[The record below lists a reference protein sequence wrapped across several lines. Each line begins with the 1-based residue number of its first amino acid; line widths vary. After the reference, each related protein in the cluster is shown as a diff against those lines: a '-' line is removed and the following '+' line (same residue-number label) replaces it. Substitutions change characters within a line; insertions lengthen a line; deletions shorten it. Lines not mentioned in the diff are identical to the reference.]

1 MNKLNLQGFTNLQ
14 DCLEKALPPVE
25 GEIRKYKDGKYKF
38 IDGHWKKLKQEDIK
52 KIQNEIKTNWE
63 LRTKEQEQD
72 KIILIPDSKDYERAK
87 SAKLQSEKA
96 IASQAKSIQ
105 DLEKVLKRGLAFEF
119 FKNKYSKEFR
129 NRARELGATP
139 KLLQRYDKLV
149 EVMGEHANYEFEKV
163 YKESDYT
170 VSGGYG
176 GKTIRKPFKD
186 AANPDDEDYKK
197 YIDGK
202 IERWN
207 KNRQS
212 DLSFVFPNHFSA
224 DLWMD
229 EYSGQISDGKYEN
242 TRMYDINRGAYNF
255 KVEINSNIEKGC
267 VKLDDKLVPGMWR
280 GAKPSFADLLWLFD
294 EGEVF
299 GSGEKKYNVR
309 AVGSKLPNNILRKYI
324 TQTEGIFGK

>member
-25 GEIRKYKDGKYKF
+25 GEIRKYKDGQYKM
-38 IDGHWKKLKQEDIK
+38 INGHWKKLKQEDIK
-52 KIQNEIKTNWE
+52 KIQNEIKANWE

-149 EVMGEHANYEFEKV
+149 EVMGEHANY
-163 YKESDYT
+163 
-170 VSGGYG
+170 
-176 GKTIRKPFKD
+176 
-186 AANPDDEDYKK
+186 
-197 YIDGK
+197 
-202 IERWN
+202 
-207 KNRQS
+207 
-212 DLSFVFPNHFSA
+212 
-224 DLWMD
+224 
-229 EYSGQISDGKYEN
+229 
-242 TRMYDINRGAYNF
+242 
-255 KVEINSNIEKGC
+255 
-267 VKLDDKLVPGMWR
+267 
-280 GAKPSFADLLWLFD
+280 
-294 EGEVF
+294 
-299 GSGEKKYNVR
+299 
-309 AVGSKLPNNILRKYI
+309 
-324 TQTEGIFGK
+324 GI